1 MVYSVSEF
9 KAILDGL
16 GYNLGPNGYGGNNGN
31 NLDFYTQAAIQEF
44 QSQQNIPETGLL
56 DKPTAE
62 RAQLLMRNLQQGLKL
77 TVDAKLPVN
86 ELYGPRTLQAVMQF
100 QKLHSLPITG
110 IAGITVRKRL
120 ELEVRKQFRKN
131 SCKNIKISNFFQL
144 I

>member
-44 QSQQNIPETGLL
+44 QAHQNIPETGLL
-56 DKPTAE
+56 DRLTAE
-62 RAQLLMRNLQQGLKL
+62 RARLLMRNLQQGLKL
-77 TVDAKLPVN
+77 TVDTKLSVN

-100 QKLHSLPITG
+100 QKLHNLPITG
-110 IAGITVRKRL
+110 IAGTTVRKKL
-120 ELEVRKQFRKN
+120 EAEIRKQFRKN
-131 SCKNIKISNFFQL
+131 SYKDIKLNNFFQL